1 MYICGCGFGRGK
13 MEENKSLVRD
23 LSEGPVL
30 STMLSFAFP
39 IMLANALQAVY
50 NMVDMIVV
58 GRFVGPAGLSGV
70 GIGGNLQMMFLTFG
84 MGFANGAQIVISQ
97 QVGLKSE
104 RISKSIGTL
113 LTVEFIMA
121 VIIGAIG
128 IIFHNPLLR
137 LLNTP
142 DAAYDQAMYYMVI
155 CSAGMIFIFEYN
167 ALCAILRGMGE
178 SKLPMVFVGI
188 ASIINVILDIIF
200 VGPCGWGAGGAAAAT
215 VIAQAV
221 SCICAAVYL
230 YRHKEAAQFDF
241 KLRSFGIDKEQL
253 KALCRLGVPG
263 VIQMLMI
270 TFSLAY
276 VNSKIN
282 LYDVTAS
289 AVDTVGNKLA
299 TIVNILTGAVSV
311 ASGSMVAQSFAA
323 GKMDRIKKIVH
334 VALAVGLIWFA
345 VMALCYLFLPKQIF
359 GIFTTDEAVLNMAP
373 KYCRI
378 MVLWLLAACT
388 MNAPYAVVKGIG
400 FASYDMFVG
409 IMDGVVARIGL
420 AMLLGH
426 IAGLYGYWTGN
437 AIAGFVT
444 TFLMGGYYLT
454 GKWKTRK
461 VITR

>member
-1 MYICGCGFGRGK
+1 MLKGI
-13 MEENKSLVRD
+13 MEEKKSLVRD
-23 LSEGPVL
+23 LSDGPVL

-58 GRFVGPAGLSGV
+58 GRFVGPTGLSGV
-70 GIGGNLQMMFLTFG
+70 GIGGNLQTLFLTFG

-97 QVGLKSE
+97 QVGMKSS

-113 LTVEFIMA
+113 LTLEFIMA

-128 IIFHNPLLR
+128 IIFHAPLLNM
-137 LLNTP
+137 LNTP
-142 DAAYDQAMYYMVI
+142 EASYDQAMAYMVI

-167 ALCAILRGMGE
+167 ALCAVLRGMGE

-188 ASIINVILDIIF
+188 ASIINVVLDIIF

-221 SCICAAVYL
+221 ACICAAVYL

-241 KLRSFGIDKEQL
+241 KLKSFGIDKEQL
-253 KALCRLGVPG
+253 KALCRLGVPSI
-263 VIQMLMI
+263 VQMLMI
-270 TFSLAY
+270 TVSLAF
-276 VNSKIN
+276 VNSRIN

-299 TIVNILTGAVSV
+299 TIVNILTGAISV

-334 VALAVGLIWFA
+334 VAVAVGLIWFV
-345 VMALCYLFLPKQIF
+345 VMAACYLLLPRQIF
-359 GIFTTDEAVLNMAP
+359 GIFTTDQAVLDMAP
-373 KYCRI
+373 AYCRI

-388 MNAPYAVVKGIG
+388 MFAPYAVVKGIG

-420 AMLLGH
+420 AMLFGN

-444 TFLMGGYYLT
+444 TILMGGYYLT

>member
-1 MYICGCGFGRGK
+1 
-13 MEENKSLVRD
+13 
-23 LSEGPVL
+23 
-30 STMLSFAFP
+30 
-39 IMLANALQAVY
+39 
-50 NMVDMIVV
+50 
-58 GRFVGPAGLSGV
+58 
-70 GIGGNLQMMFLTFG
+70 
-84 MGFANGAQIVISQ
+84 
-97 QVGLKSE
+97 
-104 RISKSIGTL
+104 
-113 LTVEFIMA
+113 
-121 VIIGAIG
+121 
-128 IIFHNPLLR
+128 
-137 LLNTP
+137 
-142 DAAYDQAMYYMVI
+142 MYYMVI

-345 VMALCYLFLPKQIF
+345 VMALCYLFLPRQIF